1 MEFILICNT
10 KGIIEEILS
19 DKSNEMEVGKSL
31 FPFVDHFSVSKILTF
46 FQTVG
51 TTKHVLNWDINFQ
64 FQEKIKSLSVSGI
77 FHQNQIILQAFEPK
91 EISNQFL
98 EELTDM
104 NNQQNNLLRQSIKEN
119 YQHKSSDELELKNTQ
134 LKNEIQQL
142 KKLLI
147 QQNQYNDQLAYQLEE
162 IKTERTHN
170 KEELDNALS
179 LCCAEIQASVKRIK
193 LDYLNETHL
202 SEDEVYEIVDQ
213 IEIMQS
219 YLQPLTVNRYEQ

>member
-64 FQEKIKSLSVSGI
+64 FQGKIKSLSVSGI

-91 EISNQFL
+91 DTSNKFL
-98 EELTDM
+98 EDLTDM

-119 YQHKSSDELELKNTQ
+119 YQHKSNDELELKNTQ

-147 QQNQYNDQLAYQLEE
+147 QQNQYNDQITSQLEE
-162 IKTERTHN
+162 IKTEEIQK
-170 KEELDNALS
+170 KEKLDDTLT
-179 LCCAEIQASVKRIK
+179 LCCAEINESIKRIK
-193 LDYLNETHL
+193 QDYLNETHL
-202 SEDEVYEIVDQ
+202 YEDEVYEIVDQ
-213 IEIMQS
+213 IEIIQS
-219 YLQPLTVNRYEQ
+219 YLQPLTVNNYEK

>member
-19 DKSNEMEVGKSL
+19 DKSNEMEIGKSL

-64 FQEKIKSLSVSGI
+64 FKEKIKSLSVSGI
-77 FHQNQIILQAFEPK
+77 YHQNQIILQAFEQK
-91 EISNQFL
+91 NSSNQFL

-119 YQHKSSDELELKNTQ
+119 YQHKSTNELEQKNTQ

-147 QQNQYNDQLAYQLEE
+147 HQNKHNDQLAYQLEA
-162 IKTERTHN
+162 IKTEHTHN
-170 KEELDNALS
+170 NEELENAFS

-193 LDYLNETHL
+193 QDYLNETQL
-202 SEDEVYEIVDQ
+202 SEDELYEIESQ
-213 IEIMQS
+213 IEIIQS
-219 YLQPLTVNRYEQ
+219 YLQPLTVNNYEK